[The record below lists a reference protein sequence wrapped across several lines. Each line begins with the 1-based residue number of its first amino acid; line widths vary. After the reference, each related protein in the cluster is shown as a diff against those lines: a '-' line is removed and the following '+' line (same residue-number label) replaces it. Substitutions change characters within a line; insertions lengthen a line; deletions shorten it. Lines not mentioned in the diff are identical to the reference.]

1 MDQALTMRVRRE
13 PGYVTITVAG
23 EIDFATVS
31 RLQARLLP
39 LAAAG
44 CPLVVDLNLVSFI
57 DAAGLGA
64 LASAARR
71 AAVHGTSL
79 HVVCARRQIRR
90 LFRITGLDLPL
101 AGTLAEALRGAA
113 GRAAAGLGNR
123 RSRSR
128 LTGRGLA
135 AATRG
140 GVGMRL
146 NSARRR
152 APDRAPA

>member
-1 MDQALTMRVRRE
+1 MDQALTVRVRRE
-13 PGYVTITVAG
+13 PGYVAITVAG

-44 CPLVVDLNLVSFI
+44 CPLVVDLNLVSFM

-90 LFRITGLDLPL
+90 LFHITGLDLPL
-101 AGTLAEALRGAA
+101 AGTLAEALRM
-113 GRAAAGLGNR
+113 LPDEPP
-123 RSRSR
+123 
-128 LTGRGLA
+128 LA
-135 AATRG
+135 SARG
-140 GVGMRL
+140 GAEAV
-146 NSARRR
+146 
-152 APDRAPA
+152 